1 MHKISWKK
9 YYFSLNKMENKNNIY
24 PPLPSAPMVEGHT
37 YRLQKI
43 NEIHKEI
50 ENEKKKRIH
59 LSKKYHRAF
68 RIISFVDSSLQ
79 ASGIALGVVGIGFL
93 STIAAAPVAIACE
106 GVAIGAGFL
115 SIVGGQVNKKLA
127 LKAEKHEKVKVLA
140 ESKLN
145 TISSY
150 ISKALIDDIVSDS
163 EYELIL
169 SELQKFKE
177 MMKEIRAKTKIEIDE
192 ITKESLINKGRE
204 DAINAFNNMFAK
216 PAKSAK
222 MSESTKD

>member
-1 MHKISWKK
+1 MESKNLT
-9 YYFSLNKMENKNNIY
+9 LNAGFTKDFTDLKGSKFY
-24 PPLPSAPMVEGHT
+24 PVLPTAPSDEGHN

-68 RIISFVDSSLQ
+68 KIISFVNTTLQ
-79 ASGIALGVVGIGFL
+79 VSGVALGVVGIGFL

-106 GVAIGAGFL
+106 GVAICAGFL
-115 SIVGGQVNKKLA
+115 SIVRGQVNKKLA
-127 LKAEKHEKVKVLA
+127 LKAEKQEKVKVLA

-145 TISSY
+145 TISSH
-150 ISKALIDDIVSDS
+150 ISKALIDDIVRDS

-177 MMKEIRAKTKIEIDE
+177 MMKGIRAKTKIEIYE
-192 ITKESLINKGRE
+192 VTKESLINKGRE
-204 DAINAFNNMFAK
+204 DAINAFNNLFKKA
-216 PAKSAK
+216 
-222 MSESTKD
+222 E

>member
-1 MHKISWKK
+1 
-9 YYFSLNKMENKNNIY
+9 MENKNNIY
-24 PPLPSAPMVEGHT
+24 PPLPLAPLDEGHN
-37 YRLQKI
+37 YRLQKT
-43 NEIHKEI
+43 NEIQKEI

-68 RIISFVDSSLQ
+68 RIITSVDSALQ
-79 ASGIALGVVGIGFL
+79 ASGIALSAIGLGFL
-93 STIAAAPVAIACE
+93 GTVAGAPVAIACE
-106 GVAIGAGFL
+106 GGAIGLGFL
-115 SIVGGQVNKKLA
+115 SIVGGYVNKKLA
-127 LKAEKHEKVKVLA
+127 LKGEKHEKVKVLA
-140 ESKLN
+140 EPKLN

-177 MMKEIRAKTKIEIDE
+177 MMKEIRAKTKIDIDE

-204 DAINAFNNMFAK
+204 EAINAFNNMFAK

-222 MSESTKD
+222 KIGVL

>member
-1 MHKISWKK
+1 
-9 YYFSLNKMENKNNIY
+9 MEYNYDAKSKNSKDFTESKIY
-24 PPLPSAPMVEGHT
+24 PVLPTAPSDEGHS

-43 NEIHKEI
+43 SEIQKEI

-68 RIISFVDSSLQ
+68 RIISFIDTTLQ
-79 ASGIALGVVGIGFL
+79 AGGVALGVVGIGVL
-93 STIAAAPVAIACE
+93 STIAAAPVAIVCE
-106 GVAIGAGFL
+106 SVAIGAGFL

-145 TISSY
+145 TINSH
-150 ISKALIDDIVSDS
+150 ISKALVDSVVSDS

-169 SELQKFKE
+169 SELQKFKNL
-177 MMKEIRAKTKIEIDE
+177 MKEIRTKTKIDIDE
-192 ITKESLINKGRE
+192 VTKESLINKGRE
-204 DAINAFNNMFAK
+204 DAINAFNNMFK
-216 PAKSAK
+216 KN
-222 MSESTKD
+222 